1 MTGFALGIML
11 DIGKTQL
18 INNANKTKTKHAY
31 DKRHHPL
38 SGTYS
43 ERPYSS
49 NAVQE
54 ATLILLYEF
63 GSWFGSSTVLASIEI
78 FTISSLVEKQS
89 W

>member
-1 MTGFALGIML
+1 MNTGTDFQNNDGALRL
-11 DIGKTQL
+11 ASCSTSGKTQL

-54 ATLILLYEF
+54 ATFNSAI
-63 GSWFGSSTVLASIEI
+63 
-78 FTISSLVEKQS
+78 
-89 W
+89 

>member
-1 MTGFALGIML
+1 MIELA
-11 DIGKTQL
+11 
-18 INNANKTKTKHAY
+18 
-31 DKRHHPL
+31 
-38 SGTYS
+38 

-54 ATLILLYEF
+54 ATSILLYEF

-78 FTISSLVEKQS
+78 LTISSLVEKQS

>member
-1 MTGFALGIML
+1 MTGFALGVML
-11 DIGKTQL
+11 DIGEAQW
-18 INNANKTKTKHAY
+18 INNANETKTKHAY
-31 DKRHHPL
+31 DKRHHPR
-38 SGTYS
+38 SGACS

-54 ATLILLYEF
+54 ATSILLYEF

-78 FTISSLVEKQS
+78 LTISSLVAKHS

>member
-1 MTGFALGIML
+1 MTGLALGAML
-11 DIGKTQL
+11 GIGEAQL
-18 INNANKTKTKHAY
+18 INNASETKTKHAC
-31 DKRHHPL
+31 DKRYHPR
-38 SGTYS
+38 SGTCS

-78 FTISSLVEKQS
+78 LTISSLVEKQS

>member
-1 MTGFALGIML
+1 MGVALGVML
-11 DIGKTQL
+11 EIGETQL
-18 INNANKTKTKHAY
+18 INNANGIKAKHAY
-31 DKRHHPL
+31 DKRHHPR
-38 SGTYS
+38 SGTCS